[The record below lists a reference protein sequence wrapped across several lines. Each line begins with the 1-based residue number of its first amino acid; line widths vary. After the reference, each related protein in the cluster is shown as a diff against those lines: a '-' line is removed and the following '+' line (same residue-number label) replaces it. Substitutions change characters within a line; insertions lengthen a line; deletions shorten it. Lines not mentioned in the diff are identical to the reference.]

1 MLKTVMFIT
10 ALTVTPVNPNEKP
23 PAPPETVTITKELA
37 EKLVQQ
43 SIAFQNEIARL
54 KHGVYLYQMDL
65 YDERNKM
72 CA

>member
-10 ALTVTPVNPNEKP
+10 ALAITPVNPNET
-23 PAPPETVTITKELA
+23 PPETVTITKELA

-43 SIAFQNEIARL
+43 SLALQNEIARL
-54 KHGVYLYQMDL
+54 RHEVYLYQMAL

>member
-10 ALTVTPVNPNEKP
+10 ALTVTQVSPNEKP

-37 EKLVQQ
+37 EKLVQAN
-43 SIAFQNEIARL
+43 IAQQHEIARL
-54 KHGVYLYQMDL
+54 RQEAYLYQMLL
-65 YDERNKM
+65 YEERQKM

>member
-1 MLKTVMFIT
+1 MFKTVMFIA
-10 ALTVTPVNPNEKP
+10 ALTVTPVPNEKP

-43 SIAFQNEIARL
+43 SIALQNEIARL
-54 KHGVYLYQMDL
+54 KHEVYLYQMAL

>member
-1 MLKTVMFIT
+1 MFKTVVFIA

-23 PAPPETVTITKELA
+23 PAPPETITITKELA

-43 SIAFQNEIARL
+43 SIALQNEIARL
-54 KHGVYLYQMDL
+54 KQESYLLQMIIHE
-65 YDERNKM
+65 ERKKM

>member
-1 MLKTVMFIT
+1 MLKTVVFIA

-23 PAPPETVTITKELA
+23 PAPPETITITKELA

-43 SIAFQNEIARL
+43 SIALQNEIARL
-54 KHGVYLYQMDL
+54 QQESYLLKMIIHE
-65 YDERNKM
+65 ERQKM